1 MKTSYDVTIIGSGLA
16 GSVTALLLS
25 KLGYKTLLVEK
36 DTHPRFALGE
46 SSTPI
51 FSKKIRNLG
60 FEYGVQELIDLSSY
74 DRIMASKDP
83 FLCGPKEL
91 FQYYVHEPGQTTAK
105 VNGDYPEVI
114 VQVPECDTQFKRS
127 VLDERVMQYARKY
140 GSDYV
145 DTTELLDADF
155 DERGAHLRL
164 QKKGSEPY
172 ELTTRFLVDATGF
185 RSLLSRKFDL
195 RIPDAELDTTLR
207 SRCIFTHFETVGLME
222 DAVEPDPVFNE
233 RCTVNRWRATQHH
246 CFDGGWY
253 WFIPFDNG
261 VTSVGINLDMDKYP
275 MNDRPAEEEFWHFT
289 RQYPIVN
296 KMLEGHKT
304 IMPYIK
310 TGRLQFRTRRATGD
324 RWALLTSAA
333 VGMDAWFSVGMGMTL
348 ISVHRLVEVLHKQV
362 LPKNDFRAE
371 LFQNYENSLFT
382 EWYYITRMV
391 DGMYKSFKHFEIFK
405 SYCFFCFMGAE
416 SLVYSGAVRRPHD
429 PTSLML
435 NVGNPQFVDNF
446 MHIYNRLLEL
456 CKKDKVTPEEAEY
469 FRAYLQNEMKSFN
482 FRDYGNPIHKGVYY
496 RVPEAVERKLME
508 EKMPQQMAPAPGQT
522 PSGVVT
528 PAPAMA
534 ANS

>member
-1 MKTSYDVTIIGSGLA
+1 MKTSYDVTLIGSGLA

-36 DTHPRFALGE
+36 DTHPRFGLGE

-60 FEYGVQELIDLSSY
+60 LEYGVPELVDISSY
-74 DRIMASKDP
+74 DRIMASKEP

-91 FQYYVHEPGQTTAK
+91 FQYYVHQPGQTTAK
-105 VNGDYPEVI
+105 ITDEYPEII
-114 VQVPECDTQFKRS
+114 VQVPECDTQFNRA
-127 VLDERVMQYARKY
+127 VLDERLVQYARKY

-145 DTTELLDADF
+145 DNTELLDVEF
-155 DERGAHLRL
+155 DDQGAHLKL

-172 ELTTRFLVDATGF
+172 ELTTHFLVDSTGF
-185 RSLLSRKFDL
+185 RSLLARKFEL
-195 RIPDAELDTTLR
+195 RIPESELDTTLR
-207 SRCIFTHFETVGLME
+207 SRCIFTHFETVGLVE
-222 DAVEPDPVFNE
+222 DAMGNDEVFNQ
-233 RCTVNRWRATQHH
+233 RCSVNRWRATQHH

-275 MNDRPAEEEFWHFT
+275 MNDRPGEEEFWDFT
-289 RQYPIVN
+289 RRYPIIN

-304 IMPYIK
+304 RMPYIK
-310 TGRLQFRTRRATGD
+310 TGRLQFRTRRAAGD

-348 ISVHRLVEVLHKQV
+348 ISVHRLVEVLHKHV
-362 LPKNDFRAE
+362 LPQSDFRAE
-371 LFQNYENSLFT
+371 HFHNYEQSLFT

-391 DGMYKSFKHFEIFK
+391 DGMYKSFKHFDIFK
-405 SYCFFCFMGAE
+405 YYCFFCFMGAE

-435 NVGNPQFVDNF
+435 NVGDPKFVENF
-446 MHIYNRLLEL
+446 MTVYNRLLE
-456 CKKDKVTPEEAEY
+456 CSKKDSVTADEVEF
-469 FRAYLQNEMKSFN
+469 FRSYLLNEMKPFN
-482 FRDYGNPIHKGVYY
+482 YRDYGNPIHQGVHY
-496 RVPEAVERKLME
+496 RVPEAEERRIME
-508 EKMPQQMAPAPGQT
+508 EKMRMAT
-522 PSGVVT
+522 GV
-528 PAPAMA
+528 ASAQPAMA
-534 ANS
+534 ATG